1 MSAKATAWSFKEKT
15 MTASELTDLVL
26 DLVVMVLFGVAL
38 GATIFFNL

>member
-1 MSAKATAWSFKEKT
+1 MNLETYHDP
-15 MTASELTDLVL
+15 TDLVL

>member
-1 MSAKATAWSFKEKT
+1 MGDNMKR
-15 MTASELTDLVL
+15 LTDLVL

>member
-1 MSAKATAWSFKEKT
+1 MKR
-15 MTASELTDLVL
+15 LTDLVL